1 MSDEQAVRAAN
12 ERFYMA
18 MNRLDIE
25 AMDEVWADD
34 ESAVCVHPGRE
45 AIIGYERIRESWVVI
60 FSSSSSMSIAA
71 SNERVQLSDDV
82 AWVVC
87 TETISLMMEEGLAAA
102 AAQATNVF
110 RRKDGGWRMVLHHA
124 SPIPFTTQD
133 EWPDVIN

>member
-1 MSDEQAVRAAN
+1 MSDEQNVRAAN

-25 AMDEVWADD
+25 EMDAVWAN
-34 ESAVCVHPGRE
+34 EEAAICVHPGRE
-45 AIIGYERIRESWVVI
+45 ALVGYERIRESWVVI

-71 SNERVQLSDDV
+71 SNECIQLSNDV

-87 TETISLMMEEGLAAA
+87 TETISMMMEEGLAAA
-102 AAQATNVF
+102 AAQATNIF
-110 RRKDGGWRMVLHHA
+110 RRRDGGWQMILHHA
-124 SPIPFTTQD
+124 SPIPFTTQE